1 MCCAPRLPLLPDRC
15 LPAWAISTAYVFG
28 VGSDLELA
36 ALVSSL
42 DMPHRVL
49 LTGQLPG
56 FLLGHTCAQPFL
68 SLRGWVWPRGRS
80 DVLKGG

>member
-36 ALVSSL
+36 ALASSPTCHTECCSQASSL
-42 DMPHRVL
+42 GSSWVTHVHSHSFPY
-49 LTGQLPG
+49 GG
-56 FLLGHTCAQPFL
+56 G
-68 SLRGWVWPRGRS
+68 SGLRAEVMS
-80 DVLKGG
+80 